1 MGLLQWQFDQPAEG
15 LRRAI
20 AVVALLNL
28 AYFGIEFSVA
38 LAIGSVSL
46 FADSIDFLEDTA
58 INLLIP
64 LALDWSARK
73 RSVDDD
79 ARRTRS

>member
-1 MGLLQWQFDQPAEG
+1 MAIDQPAEG

-38 LAIGSVSL
+38 RAIGSVSL
-46 FADSIDFLEDTA
+46 LGQMCNPLE
-58 INLLIP
+58 
-64 LALDWSARK
+64 
-73 RSVDDD
+73 V
-79 ARRTRS
+79 

>member
-28 AYFGIEFSVA
+28 AYFGIELSVA

>member
-38 LAIGSVSL
+38 LAIGSVPL
-46 FADSIDFLEDTA
+46 LADSIDFLEDTA

-64 LALDWSARK
+64 LALD
-73 RSVDDD
+73 
-79 ARRTRS
+79 